1 MTALSVRVS
10 EDPARPLGHAIVTL
24 GGLPRTLETFE
35 FALSRHGFGT
45 NHLGTEGWQ
54 GAESW
59 LQPEE
64 AWFSGDLLKFVI
76 HPDLVFQLENMPY
89 QLMVRGQGLPGTAA
103 ATFVWPLQLE
113 LEEGSA
119 SGERK
124 VVGGTRV
131 NPAPAPRPEPPLQP
145 PPLPQIGTAD
155 LPIPDMPIPDLGG
168 RADSVDDDPTRGLPP
183 LSQKSQPLNSAGSS
197 ERLEASPPPLTP
209 SPPVGNRPGDS
220 PTGSGLPITA
230 TGEVAQ
236 ATADPGLDEESM
248 HPAARSPALASAPS
262 RPAAP
267 APTPL
272 AQPESASQG
281 KKSSLMMVLAGAVL
295 LALAAAG
302 WWWFNSRAN
311 DQAPAHS
318 GKPPIVEAPAIPASP
333 RSAPEVPMPAPKP
346 AARPIPPPEP
356 VPTPSPAPTPV
367 RPLDAPVRPMPIEPP
382 VSQPRAPLPPER
394 SAPATPQ
401 RPTRPG
407 SGPSLEDELDSQF
420 DPTQQ
425 ELEKRLRSQRS
436 P

>member
-45 NHLGTEGWQ
+45 NHLGPEGWQ

-131 NPAPAPRPEPPLQP
+131 NPAPAPRPEPPFQP

-168 RADSVDDDPTRGLPP
+168 RAEPVDDDATRGLPP
-183 LSQKSQPLNSAGSS
+183 LSQKSQRLNSARAS
-197 ERLEASPPPLTP
+197 EYLQESPPPLP
-209 SPPVGNRPGDS
+209 SSPPAANRPGDS
-220 PTGSGLPITA
+220 LTGSGLPITA
-230 TGEVAQ
+230 TGEVSQ
-236 ATADPGLDEESM
+236 ATADPGLDEESTQ
-248 HPAARSPALASAPS
+248 PAARSPALVLTPS
-262 RPAAP
+262 TPVAP
-267 APTPL
+267 APTPVTQL
-272 AQPESASQG
+272 EPASQG
-281 KKSSLMMVLAGAVL
+281 KSSLTMVLAGAVL

-311 DQAPAHS
+311 DQAPAND
-318 GKPPIVEAPAIPASP
+318 GKPPIVEAPAVPTSP
-333 RSAPEVPMPAPKP
+333 RPATETPIPAPKP
-346 AARPIPPPEP
+346 AARPIAPPEP
-356 VPTPSPAPTPV
+356 VPMPSPTPTPV
-367 RPLDAPVRPMPIEPP
+367 RPLDTPVRPTPVEPP

-394 SAPATPQ
+394 STPATPQ
-401 RPTRPG
+401 RPAPPG
-407 SGPSLEDELDSQF
+407 SGPSLEDELNSQF